1 MQTALF
7 RLGAIIASPDFLTSV
22 PRPEMVRAIK
32 QHATEDRPIR
42 DGHPVLSWYSYGNT
56 AFHVV
61 TDAERRSTA
70 IRLNDER

>member
-7 RLGAIIASPDFLTSV
+7 RLGAIVASADFLSSI
-22 PRPEMVRAIK
+22 PRPAMVRAIK
-32 QHATEDRPIR
+32 QHATDDRQIREGEPI
-42 DGHPVLSWYSYGNT
+42 LSYYSYGET
-56 AFHVV
+56 GFHML

>member
-7 RLGAIIASPDFLTSV
+7 RLGAISASPDFLTTV

-32 QHATEDRPIR
+32 QHATKDRPIR
-42 DGHPVLSWYSYGNT
+42 DGRPVVSWYSYGNT
-56 AFHVV
+56 AFHIV
-61 TDAERRSTA
+61 TDTDRRSTA